1 MVFSQKIRKQ
11 HNIDYKKN
19 LHRIQFTACPLL
31 LTNVCGLFRISA
43 IFSVVIASQW
53 PRNRNKQ
60 CHSDFCVCTL
70 SVEKKNPKDMLF
82 SSTFLFF
89 FSIIFENF
97 DSLWAL
103 TSSSLLVL
111 NWAGG
116 AGIGSI
122 GKWSST
128 DAVILFGPAVL
139 FLAVRFIPT
148 RMVAVEDILEAG
160 LVVRSM
166 SGLGTCTYVPLFRL

>member
-11 HNIDYKKN
+11 HNINYKKN

-70 SVEKKNPKDMLF
+70 SVEIFFLSSKTKINIFWFFPLAPLINREKKIPKIWFLALLF
-82 SSTFLFF
+82 DF
-89 FSIIFENF
+89 FS
-97 DSLWAL
+97 
-103 TSSSLLVL
+103 
-111 NWAGG
+111 
-116 AGIGSI
+116 
-122 GKWSST
+122 
-128 DAVILFGPAVL
+128 PL
-139 FLAVRFIPT
+139 FLK
-148 RMVAVEDILEAG
+148 ILTHCEHWP
-160 LVVRSM
+160 RPH
-166 SGLGTCTYVPLFRL
+166 YWY